1 MICQYCHGHGYTEVE
16 RNGETGEI
24 RCPFCGGYGE
34 GQEDDIRKHKSGQ
47 DYCCNKR
54 D

>member
-1 MICQYCHGHGYTEVE
+1 MICNYCHGHGYTEVE

-34 GQEDDIRKHKSGQ
+34 VQDGNREHKET
-47 DYCCNKR
+47 NR